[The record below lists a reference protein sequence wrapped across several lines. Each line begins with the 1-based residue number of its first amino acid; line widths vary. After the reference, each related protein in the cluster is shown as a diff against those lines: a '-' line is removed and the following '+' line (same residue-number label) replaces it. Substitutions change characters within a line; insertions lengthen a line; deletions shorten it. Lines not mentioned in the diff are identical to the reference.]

1 MATTARD
8 VVATRSVLL
17 ELRDERRFTR
27 EGHDFLDQKRM
38 LVAGEMLRWL
48 RRYEERRAEL
58 SAAHEAARRAL
69 AEAVALHGLEELL
82 LMPPGQFDVGGLDL
96 STDNFLGVPLVHAAG
111 TPHAEPPPPDA
122 VHPSP
127 EARRAADRF
136 QKLLSAA
143 ASLAVVEGNLLRLL
157 DEYRR
162 TERRARALENVI
174 LPELDLTVKEVDDQL
189 EEQDLEEA
197 TRLRLGRK
205 RV

>member
-48 RRYEERRAEL
+48 HRYEAGRAEL
-58 SAAHEAARRAL
+58 LEAHSAARRAL
-69 AEAVALHGLEELL
+69 AEAVAMHGVEELAVL
-82 LMPPGQFDVGGLDL
+82 PTGQFDVSGLEL
-96 STDNFLGVPLVHAAG
+96 STESFLGVPLLVAG
-111 TPHAEPPPPDA
+111 GAPRSEPAPPDA

-136 QKLLSAA
+136 ARLLRLAT
-143 ASLAVVEGNLLRLL
+143 SLAVIEGNLLRLL

-197 TRLRLGRK
+197 TRLRLGRE

>member
-1 MATTARD
+1 MTTTARD

-17 ELRDERRFTR
+17 ELKDERRFTR

-38 LVAGEMLRWL
+38 LVAGELLRWL
-48 RRYEERRAEL
+48 GRYEGERAGLLE
-58 SAAHEAARRAL
+58 AHAAARRAL
-69 AEAVALHGLEELL
+69 AEAVAMHGVEELAL
-82 LMPPGQFDVGGLDL
+82 VPTGQFDMGGLQL
-96 STDNFLGVPLVHAAG
+96 SSESFLGVPLVHAAG
-111 TPHAEPPPPDA
+111 APRVDPAPPDA

-136 QKLLSAA
+136 AKLCALAS
-143 ASLAVVEGNLLRLL
+143 SLAVVEKNLLRLL

-174 LPELDLTVKEVDDQL
+174 LPELDLTVKDVDDQL

-197 TRLRLGRK
+197 TRLRLERE

>member
-1 MATTARD
+1 MATAARD

-17 ELRDERRFTR
+17 ELKDERRFTR

-38 LVAGEMLRWL
+38 LVAGELLRWL
-48 RRYEERRAEL
+48 RRYEAGRAEL

-69 AEAVALHGLEELL
+69 AEAVAMHGVEELA
-82 LMPPGQFDVGGLDL
+82 LMPAGKFDLGGVELSVG
-96 STDNFLGVPLVHAAG
+96 NFLGVPLVHASGA
-111 TPHAEPPPPDA
+111 PRAEPPVPDA

-127 EARRAADRF
+127 EARRAAARF
-136 QKLLSAA
+136 AKLLELAT
-143 ASLAVVEGNLLRLL
+143 SLAVFEENLLRLL

-197 TRLRLGRK
+197 TRLRLERE